1 MQCHYL
7 QCCQMM
13 KQEVWK
19 AVHSKSTAL
28 AIHRAALRWRGGR
41 VQQTGHAQQI
51 GGVDCLQGG
60 GARQG
65 GQGKGR
71 SCCCPAHHPVRDV
84 LGKELEIRVWSK
96 GWPPLTP
103 NFPSYKAHCTKECER
118 RRSSH
123 IGCVGLDSY
132 AQRNLDFSTGECA
145 GVSADGKH
153 NIVFSRSHPQPQ
165 HLTSFDLKFAS
176 ASLHPVRIETFFR
189 LVSVWEWRARWPRST
204 SPSPYHIILCQSH
217 TSQEKYDLQA
227 AHIFSNF

>member
-84 LGKELEIRVWSK
+84 LGKELEIRV
-96 GWPPLTP
+96 
-103 NFPSYKAHCTKECER
+103 
-118 RRSSH
+118 
-123 IGCVGLDSY
+123 
-132 AQRNLDFSTGECA
+132 
-145 GVSADGKH
+145 
-153 NIVFSRSHPQPQ
+153 
-165 HLTSFDLKFAS
+165 
-176 ASLHPVRIETFFR
+176 
-189 LVSVWEWRARWPRST
+189 
-204 SPSPYHIILCQSH
+204 
-217 TSQEKYDLQA
+217 
-227 AHIFSNF
+227 